1 LEATAVHLTIGER
14 DSARDDLARLEE
26 LLDDQGM
33 R

>member
-1 LEATAVHLTIGER
+1 MAVHLTAGDR